1 MHFLLDFF
9 KGIAIGA
16 GAILPGISSG
26 VLCVVFGI
34 YETLLNCALNFFKN
48 IKYNFKILFPIG
60 LGVFS
65 GIILFGNIL
74 KYIFYA
80 YPIQTK
86 SVFIGLI
93 IGSIPELLKK
103 ANSSEKDNSNQ
114 NSKIHSDYL
123 SKSNTCSNNT
133 SSACFNNSSSTYSS
147 TNSNFKLQNLF
158 FFIFSF
164 AIGFLLVY
172 IERKYNFSTGNNH
185 FSFIYLLFSGY
196 LMSAGVIIPGVSST
210 LILMLLGVYDA
221 YLVSVSS
228 LYIPFLFPL
237 AIGLIIGSICCMK
250 IIKLLLDKFHT
261 QTFFSIIGFTLGSVF
276 VLLPSI
282 SCINEAILSILCIFL
297 GSFIV
302 CFPLNGKA

>member
-114 NSKIHSDYL
+114 NIKIHSDYL
-123 SKSNTCSNNT
+123 SKSNTCSNN
-133 SSACFNNSSSTYSS
+133 SSSTYSS
-147 TNSNFKLQNLF
+147 TSPKFKLQNL
-158 FFIFSF
+158 IFSIISF
-164 AIGFLLVY
+164 VIGLLLVY
-172 IERKYNFSTGNNH
+172 VERKYNFSTGNNH
-185 FSFIYLLFSGY
+185 FSFIYLLFSGF

-221 YLVSVSS
+221 YLLSVSS
-228 LYIPFLFPL
+228 LYVPFLFPL

-282 SCINEAILSILCIFL
+282 SCISEAILSILCILL